1 MASSPDE
8 RDFAPDEMDTE
19 STAPSDVE
27 PTETA
32 PEPSPEDMLRRE
44 RDDYQD
50 RWLRLVAEMDNLR
63 KRTRRE
69 VEDARRFGLAG
80 VIRPLLEVHDNFDR
94 ALLAAADTAAGA
106 DGDAALAS
114 LRTGVE
120 MVAQSLWQALVD
132 QGVREI
138 AAEGRDFDPRVHE
151 AVAQQPAPAGVASG
165 VVLQVVQKGY
175 ILDELVLRPARVI
188 VAQ

>member
-8 RDFAPDEMDTE
+8 RDLAPDATDSETPAAAE
-19 STAPSDVE
+19 AAAAP
-27 PTETA
+27 A
-32 PEPSPEDMLRRE
+32 PSPEDLLRRE

-63 KRTRRE
+63 KRHRRE

-80 VIRPLLEVHDNFDR
+80 VIRPLLEVHDNFER
-94 ALLAAADTAAGA
+94 ALLAAAETAGGA

-120 MVAQSLWQALVD
+120 MVAQSLRQALYD

-138 AAEGRDFDPRVHE
+138 EADGRAFDPAVHE
-151 AVAQQPAPAGVASG
+151 AVAQQPAPDGVESG
-165 VVLQVVQKGY
+165 VVLQVVQKGFS
-175 ILDELVLRPARVI
+175 LDDLVLRPARVI

>member
-1 MASSPDE
+1 MASPDDE
-8 RDFAPDEMDTE
+8 REFAPEEMDLDDDAA
-19 STAPSDVE
+19 APV
-27 PTETA
+27 
-32 PEPSPEDMLRRE
+32 PSPEDLLRRE

-69 VEDARRFGLAG
+69 VQDARRFGLAD
-80 VIRPLLEVHDNFDR
+80 VIRPLLEVNDNFER
-94 ALLAAADTAAGA
+94 ALQAAAA
-106 DGDAALAS
+106 DGDAAPAA

-120 MVAQSLWQALVD
+120 MVAQNLRQALLD

-138 AAEGRDFDPRVHE
+138 EAAGRDFDPAVHE
-151 AVAQQPAPAGVASG
+151 AVAQQPAPEGVESG

-175 ILDELVLRPARVI
+175 VLDELVLRPARVI

>member
-8 RDFAPDEMDTE
+8 RDPALDATDID
-19 STAPSDVE
+19 AAAVA
-27 PTETA
+27 ETA
-32 PEPSPEDMLRRE
+32 ETPEPSLEDLLRSE
-44 RDDYQD
+44 RDEFQD

-69 VEDARRFGLAG
+69 VEDARRFGLAD
-80 VIRPLLEVHDNFDR
+80 VIRPLLEVHDNFER
-94 ALLAAADTAAGA
+94 ALQAAADTAGA
-106 DGDAALAS
+106 ADTDAALSS
-114 LRTGVE
+114 LRAGVE
-120 MVAQSLWQALVD
+120 MVAQSLRQALFD

-138 AAEGRDFDPRVHE
+138 EAAGRDFDPAVHE
-151 AVAQQPAPAGVASG
+151 AVAQQPAPAGVESG

-175 ILDELVLRPARVI
+175 VLDDLVLRPARVI

>member
-1 MASSPDE
+1 MASSSDE
-8 RDFAPDEMDTE
+8 REPAPDAMDI
-19 STAPSDVE
+19 
-27 PTETA
+27 ETA
-32 PEPSPEDMLRRE
+32 AAEETADAPELSPEDLLRRE
-44 RDDYQD
+44 RDEYQD
-50 RWLRLVAEMDNLR
+50 RWLRLAAEMDNLR

-80 VIRPLLEVHDNFDR
+80 VIRPLLEVHDNFER
-94 ALLAAADTAAGA
+94 ALAAADDTVGGT
-106 DGDAALAS
+106 DGDTALTS

-120 MVAQSLWQALVD
+120 MVAQSLRQALFD

-138 AAEGRDFDPRVHE
+138 AAAGRAFDPAVHE
-151 AVAQQPAPAGVASG
+151 AVAQQPAPEGVESG

-175 ILDELVLRPARVI
+175 VLDELVLRPARVI

>member
-1 MASSPDE
+1 MTSSHDE
-8 RDFAPDEMDTE
+8 RDLAPDGMDIETPDTE
-19 STAPSDVE
+19 DAAAAP
-27 PTETA
+27 A
-32 PEPSPEDMLRRE
+32 PEPSPEDVLRRE

-80 VIRPLLEVHDNFDR
+80 VIRPLLEVHDNFER
-94 ALLAAADTAAGA
+94 ALLAAADTAGQA
-106 DGDAALAS
+106 DADAALAS

-120 MVAQSLWQALVD
+120 MVAQSLRQALFD

-138 AAEGRDFDPRVHE
+138 EAAGREFDPALHE
-151 AVAQQPAPAGVASG
+151 AVAQMPAPEGIDSG
-165 VVLQVVQKGY
+165 VVLEVVQKGY
-175 ILDELVLRPARVI
+175 VLDELVLRPARVV